1 MGYSTRSIIKT
12 IFLMLFLLNN
22 QIKSQTYVLIPD
34 TNLANYLQI
43 TIPTAMSGYSLNT
56 SVASTVT
63 TLNVYGKG
71 IHSLEGIQYFTLL
84 QDLNCENNKLNI
96 LPPLPN
102 SIQILNCARNL
113 LDSLPSLPNSL
124 AVLKCDNNLLFHL
137 PTLPN
142 TLISLTCYYNSLVSL
157 PTLPNS
163 LFEIECS
170 HNNLTSL
177 PTLDSSLSILACQFN
192 SLTVLPLLNNNL
204 RKLYCS
210 ANLLTSIPTL
220 NTKLQTLA
228 CTYNSLTNLPLL
240 NDSLQ
245 MLYCENNSITSL
257 PSLNNALT
265 YLNCSNN
272 SLSNIIISGGTLKYL
287 YCHHNNLLNITSFG
301 DSLFLLDCSYN
312 SLTNLPAFPNC
323 INTINCSHNNI
334 LCFPIFPNSIR
345 PKLYDYG
352 SHNYSYFLNIN
363 NNSFN
368 CLPNYLTNS
377 MTPSTLS
384 YPLCIS
390 GNSNGCNAST
400 TGINGDYFLNNI
412 AVKSSPNPFTNY
424 LTVNYILYDLNKIN
438 VEINLIEIASGK
450 LISKQT
456 SSKNEDT
463 IKFDTENLSSGVY
476 LVNVRNNGI
485 SLSNTKIINIK

>member
-1 MGYSTRSIIKT
+1 MKNSKCSIIKT
-12 IFLMLFLLNN
+12 MFLLLFLLNN
-22 QIKSQTYVLIPD
+22 QIKSQTYVLVPD
-34 TNLANYLQI
+34 TNFANYLQI
-43 TIPTAMSGYSLNT
+43 MIPTAMSGYSLNT
-56 SVASTVT
+56 SIASTIT

-71 IHSLEGIQYFTLL
+71 IHSLEGIQYFTSL

-102 SIQILNCARNL
+102 SVQILNCARNL
-113 LDSLPSLPNSL
+113 LDSLPSLSNSL
-124 AVLKCDNNLLFHL
+124 TVLKCDNNLLIHL

-142 TLISLTCYYNSLVSL
+142 TLTSLTCYYNSLVSL
-157 PTLPNS
+157 PTLPNL

-170 HNNLTSL
+170 HNNLASL
-177 PTLDSSLSILACQFN
+177 PTLDTSLKSLACHFN

-204 RKLYCS
+204 RQLYCS
-210 ANLLTSIPTL
+210 SNLLTSLPTL
-220 NTKLQTLA
+220 NTKLQILG
-228 CTYNSLTNLPLL
+228 CSYNALTNLPLL

-245 MLYCENNSITSL
+245 RLDCGNNSITSL
-257 PSLNNALT
+257 PSLNNVLT
-265 YLNCSNN
+265 NFNCSNN

-287 YCHHNNLLNITSFG
+287 YCHHNNLTNITSFG
-301 DSLFLLDCSYN
+301 DSLTLLDCSYN
-312 SLTNLPAFPNC
+312 LLTNLPAFPHL
-323 INTINCSHNNI
+323 INTVDCSHNNL

-345 PKLYDYG
+345 PKLYNNATHY
-352 SHNYSYFLNIN
+352 YSYFLNISN
-363 NNSFN
+363 NPFN

-384 YPLCIS
+384 YPLCVS
-390 GNSNGCNAST
+390 GNSNGCDAST
-400 TGINGDYFLNNI
+400 TSLNENYFFSNI
-412 AVKSSPNPFTNY
+412 GVKSYPNPFTNDIS
-424 LTVNYILYDLNKIN
+424 VNYILYDLNEPN

-450 LISKQT
+450 LINKKT

-476 LVNVRNNGI
+476 LVNIRNKGV